1 MALPSTIHK
10 LELTL
15 SDTGRHYYRTH
26 ELVIARH
33 PSETEERM
41 MLRVLAFAW
50 HADPDLAFGKGLSTD
65 DEPDLW
71 QRDPTGAV
79 ARWIDVGWPDDKRL
93 RRAAGRADAVSIFTY
108 GGPKAG
114 MWWKKTASVVA
125 RTPRVSVWSV
135 DPAQSAALARLAARN
150 MTLDATLADGTAWF
164 GDGRQQIEVRPERL
178 DERAGSDGRR

>member
-1 MALPSTIHK
+1 MALPATIHK
-10 LELTL
+10 LELTV
-15 SDTGRHYYRTH
+15 SDTARHYYQTH

-50 HADPDLAFGKGLSTD
+50 FADPDLAFGKGLSTD

-93 RRAAGRADAVSIFTY
+93 RRAAGRADAVSVFSY
-108 GGPKAG
+108 GGAKAT
-114 MWWKKTASVVA
+114 MWWKKVANVVA
-125 RTPRVSVWSV
+125 RTPRVSVWQV
-135 DPAQSAALARLAARN
+135 DPAQSAALARFAARN
-150 MTLDATLADGTAWF
+150 MALDATLSDGTVWI
-164 GDGRQQIEVRPERL
+164 GNGSEQVELQPERL
-178 DERAGSDGRR
+178 GDTD